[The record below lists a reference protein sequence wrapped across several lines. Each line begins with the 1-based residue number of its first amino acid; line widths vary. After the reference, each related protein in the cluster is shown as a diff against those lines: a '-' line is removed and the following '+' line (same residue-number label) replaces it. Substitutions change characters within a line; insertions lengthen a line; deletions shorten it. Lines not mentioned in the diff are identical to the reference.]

1 MSDTPTTPVTL
12 DEIVLASAGDGPSP
26 VPPVLQAPAKKAAAK
41 KPVAVAAPIKSQP
54 LMDVSVED
62 VAVEVAME
70 HLTEIEQPAA
80 PALRSMKEPKMVETI
95 QMITDKTKTAFA
107 DANDRAKAQME
118 KGAQTFQ
125 DMGAF
130 SKGNIEAIV
139 ESSKIAAT
147 GMQKMGQDAAS
158 YAKASFENA
167 TSAFK
172 TMTTVKSPTELFKL
186 QSDYARTSFDA
197 FVAEASR
204 STEAALKL
212 AGEVAQPISNR
223 VALAAEKI
231 KVAA

>member
-1 MSDTPTTPVTL
+1 MSDTPATPTSL
-12 DEIVLASAGDGPSP
+12 DDIVLPAADDGPSP
-26 VPPVLQAPAKKAAAK
+26 VPPMLKAPAKASVSKSAAK
-41 KPVAVAAPIKSQP
+41 KPA
-54 LMDVSVED
+54 L
-62 VAVEVAME
+62 AVEAVPIAPQP
-70 HLTEIEQPAA
+70 HAASEQSAEPAF
-80 PALRSMKEPKMVETI
+80 RSTKEPKMVETI

-107 DANDRAKAQME
+107 EANERAKAQME
-118 KGAQTFQ
+118 KGAQSFQ
-125 DMGAF
+125 ELGAF
-130 SKGNIEAIV
+130 NKGNIEAIV

-147 GMQKMGQDAAS
+147 GMQKLGQDAAV
-158 YAKASFENA
+158 YAKSSYENA

-186 QSDYARTSFDA
+186 QSDFARASFDA

-212 AGEVAQPISNR
+212 AGEIAQPISNR